1 MAEPHRAVASSPSP
15 RVNNMSLPRSGDPR
29 SAQRKPAPSPL
40 QVTQT
45 STPTRETFMQSP
57 RDMESPHS
65 SRGGSTPSY
74 SPRSPIYAPAQDMA
88 KSPRERLEGLLSAET
103 PNGNKEGTHPYNP
116 QTLKSNPLTA
126 PKEGTYHPLRNISA
140 PMLSSTAGGG
150 LKKQYPADMASS
162 IARVGTDI
170 EPRFVPRTSSIDST
184 MSTVSS
190 ATSYSYNTQD
200 QLSPNATE
208 VAQAISAAGS
218 AEGAIHQLLKE
229 KKQSAAQ
236 NAQLWRLVNKQR
248 TLVLG
253 LNKDLDRALQ
263 DKERYRK
270 KLREFMAQPPSV
282 LVAAIDPSRNQQP
295 PPRSASPTDSDSP
308 DELPIQRHSVR
319 ESVPAKLKGFDR
331 TSVKTVEEIIS
342 PTASS
347 SSTTSLPLG
356 SDGRQTPLQGSA
368 QVDTHPRAHDGTQ
381 QRSEHIRGNSDT
393 HGRVTPLK
401 PLEIHKKIIS
411 SPEDRASPTSPELD
425 KSASRGSFT
434 ARRSITTT
442 TPRKSQQSP
451 LFDTTPHAEDF
462 PVPVPSPNAR
472 KAPPAPLTLHRSEK
486 VVQQP
491 EKLSTEDPSDS
502 EYEDIEVDEIPAFE
516 RGRRK
521 TREDDDREREI
532 ALLKEQESRSISKKS
547 KRSKSATEKVIKEA
561 PPPIHALPKSPFL
574 PKSPMIR
581 SFSPDE
587 PLSEMQRHLS
597 PPTSLAGVLSR
608 PPSSTNSHTISERSL
623 ISPFPLSPGL
633 PLSPRPADRPVNSPP
648 PRLPR
653 EGANA
658 LLASPPLSPR
668 IGPAL
673 PLSPR
678 PPRRE
683 IPLPPHT
690 PTSLISP
697 MPTHTESEETLKES
711 LNTKMHSSRELQR
724 NNSESDPSSP
734 RPWMASNN
742 AGAGGIYRG
751 LVSDSYP
758 DLLLP
763 PNALPSILVKVTSSR
778 LKPSRPSRH
787 SIISPKES
795 EEPVFTL
802 GISARSDFRQLWRVE
817 RATTSLPQLD
827 QRLKKL
833 SSFNAPLPDRA
844 LFTGHAPAKVDG
856 RRIAIERYF
865 EAILDTPMT
874 EEAALLVSHYLSAQ
888 AIEVEDHDAVG
899 RPDSNSPVSRGPD
912 GRLLMEGYLTK
923 RGKNFGGWK
932 ARFFVLDEPSLRYY
946 DSPGGSLL
954 GTIKLTNAQIGRQ
967 TTQHSA
973 HSPSRAADDS
983 DKEFRHA
990 FLILEP
996 KRNNSSSLVRHVLC
1010 AESDEERDNWVNALL
1025 EYVSGQPLNAERSRP
1040 TVTKS
1045 DSASSKISSIHSR
1058 HQTSTIEEG
1067 VASEYPS
1074 TDPSEALQAVSYED
1088 TAPAPAPA
1096 NMPFKKKKE
1105 PASPVPTIQNL
1116 TISGPSNANIIQD
1129 ASAWGNKTPD
1139 SPRTQGK
1146 EQKKRSIWGNFRA
1159 DKASSEALA
1168 NSLNDHASESTSTH
1182 NDQTSSVYEAS
1193 SINERPVITQAP
1205 LYHRGVFSIPLAEA
1219 VDMFAA
1225 MGSDSG
1231 LPSVV
1236 YRCLEYLEAKQG
1248 VKEQGIFRVS
1258 GGTVL
1263 MRNLESRFNT
1273 EGDVDLLAIEIEP
1286 DVHAVAGLLKTY
1298 FRKLPSPILTPE
1310 VHMEIVYA
1318 SNVENPQERSAA
1330 YALQMQR
1337 LPLPNWTLLRAFSAY
1352 IIGVTDNSDLNLM
1365 TSRNLSTILVPTLQ
1379 IPGQLFTA
1387 LVDSFETLFAHEPDQ
1402 LASAS
1407 IQVTAPSPA
1416 MNPDDIRSPRH
1427 QVFGDVAT
1435 PSYNQST
1442 FANGGLGLTYEEVLQ
1457 HGRTEPTSGFS
1468 SLNDTGSTSG
1478 GANHGPSVT
1487 MPGPEYGA
1495 FQRTL
1500 AVSGNSNSN
1509 SSANARETRARRR
1522 ESSMLLS
1529 GFGGSA
1535 AQRKSS
1541 IASMNQA
1548 MNEEDES

>member
-1 MAEPHRAVASSPSP
+1 
-15 RVNNMSLPRSGDPR
+15 
-29 SAQRKPAPSPL
+29 
-40 QVTQT
+40 
-45 STPTRETFMQSP
+45 MQSP

-88 KSPRERLEGLLSAET
+88 KSPRERLEDMLSTET
-103 PNGNKEGTHPYNP
+103 SNGRKEGTHPCNP
-116 QTLKSNPLTA
+116 PTTKSSPLTT
-126 PKEGTYHPLRNISA
+126 PEESTYQPLRNISA
-140 PMLSSTAGGG
+140 PMPSSTVGGG
-150 LKKQYPADMASS
+150 PKKQYPADMTSS
-162 IARVGTDI
+162 IARVGITDM

-184 MSTVSS
+184 LSTVSS

-253 LNKDLDRALQ
+253 LNKDLERALQ

-270 KLREFMAQPPSV
+270 KLREFVAQPPS
-282 LVAAIDPSRNQQP
+282 LPMAALEPLRNQQP
-295 PPRSASPTDSDSP
+295 VPRSASPTDSDSP

-319 ESVPAKLKGFDR
+319 ESVPAKLQGFDR

-356 SDGRQTPLQGSA
+356 SDGRQSPLQGSG
-368 QVDTHPRAHDGTQ
+368 QLDTYPHAPDGARQ
-381 QRSEHIRGNSDT
+381 QSEHIRADSDT
-393 HGRVTPLK
+393 QVRVTPLK
-401 PLEIHKKIIS
+401 PLEIHKKIKT
-411 SPEDRASPTSPELD
+411 SPDERASPTSPEMD

-434 ARRSITTT
+434 ARRSITNT

-451 LFDTTPHAEDF
+451 LFDNTPQAEDF

-472 KAPPAPLTLHRSEK
+472 KAPPAPLTLHRPEK
-486 VVQQP
+486 VVQQS
-491 EKLSTEDPSDS
+491 EKLSGQDPSDS
-502 EYEDIEVDEIPAFE
+502 EYEDIEVDELPAFE

-547 KRSKSATEKVIKEA
+547 KRSKSATEKTAKAA

-587 PLSEMQRHLS
+587 PLSELQRHLS

-608 PPSSTNSHTISERSL
+608 PPSSTKSHSISERSL

-668 IGPAL
+668 LGPAL

-697 MPTHTESEETLKES
+697 MPTHTENEETSIEPLI
-711 LNTKMHSSRELQR
+711 TKPQLSREVQQ
-724 NNSESDPSSP
+724 NNTSAESVPSSP
-734 RPWMASNN
+734 KPWVAPNN
-742 AGAGGIYRG
+742 TGTGGIYRG

-787 SIISPKES
+787 SIISSKES

-833 SSFNAPLPDRA
+833 SSFNAALPDRS

-865 EAILDTPMT
+865 EAVLDTPMN

-888 AIEVEDHDAVG
+888 AIEAEDHDAVG
-899 RPDSNSPVSRGPD
+899 RPHSSSPVSRGPD
-912 GRLLMEGYLTK
+912 GRLIKEGYLTK

-954 GTIKLTNAQIGRQ
+954 GTIKLINAQIGRQ
-967 TTQHSA
+967 TTQHST

-983 DKEFRHA
+983 DKDFRHA

-1010 AESDEERDNWVNALL
+1010 AESDEERDDWVNALL

-1040 TVTKS
+1040 TITKS

-1058 HQTSTIEEG
+1058 HQTSTIEEE
-1067 VASEYPS
+1067 AFSEITS
-1074 TDPSEALQAVSYED
+1074 TDLSDSLQAVSYED

-1096 NMPFKKKKE
+1096 NMPLFKKKNSKE

-1129 ASAWGNKTPD
+1129 AAAWGNKAPD
-1139 SPRTQGK
+1139 SPRAQGK
-1146 EQKKRSIWGNFRA
+1146 EKEQRKRSIWGNFRT

-1168 NSLNDHASESTSTH
+1168 NSLNDHAPESTSVH
-1182 NDQTSSVYEAS
+1182 NDQASSGYEAF
-1193 SINERPVITQAP
+1193 SINERPTIAQAP
-1205 LYHRGVFSIPLAEA
+1205 LYHRGVFGIPLAEA
-1219 VDMFAA
+1219 VDVFAS
-1225 MGSDSG
+1225 MGSNSG

-1236 YRCLEYLEAKQG
+1236 YRCLEYLEAKRG

-1298 FRKLPSPILTPE
+1298 FRKLPSPVLTPE

-1318 SNVENPQERSAA
+1318 SSMFVVFHSAA
-1330 YALQMQR
+1330 
-1337 LPLPNWTLLRAFSAY
+1337 S
-1352 IIGVTDNSDLNLM
+1352 
-1365 TSRNLSTILVPTLQ
+1365 
-1379 IPGQLFTA
+1379 
-1387 LVDSFETLFAHEPDQ
+1387 
-1402 LASAS
+1402 
-1407 IQVTAPSPA
+1407 
-1416 MNPDDIRSPRH
+1416 
-1427 QVFGDVAT
+1427 
-1435 PSYNQST
+1435 
-1442 FANGGLGLTYEEVLQ
+1442 
-1457 HGRTEPTSGFS
+1457 
-1468 SLNDTGSTSG
+1468 
-1478 GANHGPSVT
+1478 
-1487 MPGPEYGA
+1487 
-1495 FQRTL
+1495 
-1500 AVSGNSNSN
+1500 
-1509 SSANARETRARRR
+1509 R
-1522 ESSMLLS
+1522 ESSLEN
-1529 GFGGSA
+1529 F
-1535 AQRKSS
+1535 R
-1541 IASMNQA
+1541 
-1548 MNEEDES
+1548 

>member
-1 MAEPHRAVASSPSP
+1 
-15 RVNNMSLPRSGDPR
+15 
-29 SAQRKPAPSPL
+29 
-40 QVTQT
+40 
-45 STPTRETFMQSP
+45 MQSP
-57 RDMESPHS
+57 RDMESPHW

-88 KSPRERLEGLLSAET
+88 NPPRERLEDLLNAETT
-103 PNGNKEGTHPYNP
+103 PNGNREGTHSYTPQNSKSIPLTTSKEGTH
-116 QTLKSNPLTA
+116 
-126 PKEGTYHPLRNISA
+126 HPLRNISA
-140 PMLSSTAGGG
+140 PLPSSTTGGG
-150 LKKQYPADMASS
+150 LKKQYPADMAST
-162 IARVGTDI
+162 ARVGIPDM
-170 EPRFVPRTSSIDST
+170 EPRFVLRTSSIDST

-200 QLSPNATE
+200 QLSPNAAE

-218 AEGAIHQLLKE
+218 AEGAIHLLLKE
-229 KKQSAAQ
+229 KEQSAAQ

-248 TLVLG
+248 TLVIG
-253 LNKDLDRALQ
+253 LNKDLERALQ
-263 DKERYRK
+263 DKDRYRK

-282 LVAAIDPSRNQQP
+282 PVAAIAPLRNQQP
-295 PPRSASPTDSDSP
+295 LPRSASPTDSDSP
-308 DELPIQRHSVR
+308 DELPIQRHSIR
-319 ESVPAKLKGFDR
+319 ESIPPKLKGFDR

-342 PTASS
+342 PTGSS

-356 SDGRQTPLQGSA
+356 SDGRQTPLQGSG
-368 QVDTHPRAHDGTQ
+368 QVDSHPRAHDGTRQ
-381 QRSEHIRGNSDT
+381 QTEHIRGDSET
-393 HGRVTPLK
+393 YGRATPLK
-401 PLEIHKKIIS
+401 PLEIHKTIRS
-411 SPEDRASPTSPELD
+411 SPEAMPSPTSPEMD

-434 ARRSITTT
+434 ARRSITNT

-472 KAPPAPLTLHRSEK
+472 KAPPAPLTLHRPEK
-486 VVQQP
+486 VAQQP
-491 EKLSTEDPSDS
+491 EKLSAEDPSDS
-502 EYEDIEVDEIPAFE
+502 EYEDIEVDELPAFE

-521 TREDDDREREI
+521 TREDDDREREL

-547 KRSKSATEKVIKEA
+547 KRSKSVTEHMIKEA
-561 PPPIHALPKSPFL
+561 PPPLHALPKSPFL

-608 PPSSTNSHTISERSL
+608 PPSSSNSHSISERSL

-683 IPLPPHT
+683 IPLPPQT

-697 MPTHTESEETLKES
+697 MPTHTESEETLVES
-711 LNTKMHSSRELQR
+711 LNTKMHSPRELQR
-724 NNSESDPSSP
+724 NNVSGESDPSIP
-734 RPWMASNN
+734 RAWMAPNN
-742 AGAGGIYRG
+742 VGAGGIYRG

-763 PNALPSILVKVTSSR
+763 PNALPSILVRVTSSR

-787 SIISPKES
+787 SMISSKES

-833 SSFNAPLPDRA
+833 SSSSAQLPDRS
-844 LFTGHAPAKVDG
+844 LFTGHAPAKVDV
-856 RRIAIERYF
+856 RRTAIERYF
-865 EAILDTPMT
+865 EAILDTPMN

-888 AIEVEDHDAVG
+888 AIEAEDHDAVG
-899 RPDSNSPVSRGPD
+899 RPDSNSPVSRGPN
-912 GRLLMEGYLTK
+912 GRLIKEGYLTK

-954 GTIKLTNAQIGRQ
+954 GTIKLINAQIGRQ
-967 TTQHSA
+967 TTQHSS
-973 HSPSRAADDS
+973 HSPSRVADDS

-1010 AESDEERDNWVNALL
+1010 AESDEERDDWVNALL
-1025 EYVSGQPLNAERSRP
+1025 EYVSSQPLNAERSRP
-1040 TVTKS
+1040 TITKS

-1058 HQTSTIEEG
+1058 HQTSTIEEE
-1067 VASEYPS
+1067 VASEFTS
-1074 TDPSEALQAVSYED
+1074 TDPSASLQTISYED
-1088 TAPAPAPA
+1088 TAPAPTPA
-1096 NMPFKKKKE
+1096 NMPLFKKKKDKE
-1105 PASPVPTIQNL
+1105 PTSPVPTIQSL

-1129 ASAWGNKTPD
+1129 ASAWGNKAPD
-1139 SPRTQGK
+1139 SPKTQGK

-1168 NSLNDHASESTSTH
+1168 NTLNDHASESTSVH
-1182 NDQTSSVYEAS
+1182 NDQSSSIYEAS
-1193 SINERPVITQAP
+1193 SINERPAIAQAP
-1205 LYHRGVFSIPLAEA
+1205 QYHRGVFSIPLAEA
-1219 VDMFAA
+1219 VDMFAT

-1248 VKEQGIFRVS
+1248 VKEQGIFRIS

-1273 EGDVDLLAIEIEP
+1273 EGDIDLLAIEIEP

-1298 FRKLPSPILTPE
+1298 FRKLPSPVLTPE

-1318 SNVENPQERSAA
+1318 SST
-1330 YALQMQR
+1330 YC
-1337 LPLPNWTLLRAFSAY
+1337 LLFQLLAK
-1352 IIGVTDNSDLNLM
+1352 GV
-1365 TSRNLSTILVPTLQ
+1365 R
-1379 IPGQLFTA
+1379 
-1387 LVDSFETLFAHEPDQ
+1387 
-1402 LASAS
+1402 
-1407 IQVTAPSPA
+1407 
-1416 MNPDDIRSPRH
+1416 
-1427 QVFGDVAT
+1427 
-1435 PSYNQST
+1435 
-1442 FANGGLGLTYEEVLQ
+1442 
-1457 HGRTEPTSGFS
+1457 
-1468 SLNDTGSTSG
+1468 
-1478 GANHGPSVT
+1478 
-1487 MPGPEYGA
+1487 
-1495 FQRTL
+1495 
-1500 AVSGNSNSN
+1500 
-1509 SSANARETRARRR
+1509 
-1522 ESSMLLS
+1522 
-1529 GFGGSA
+1529 
-1535 AQRKSS
+1535 
-1541 IASMNQA
+1541 
-1548 MNEEDES
+1548 

>member
-1 MAEPHRAVASSPSP
+1 
-15 RVNNMSLPRSGDPR
+15 
-29 SAQRKPAPSPL
+29 
-40 QVTQT
+40 
-45 STPTRETFMQSP
+45 MQSP
-57 RDMESPHS
+57 RDLDSPHS

-74 SPRSPIYAPAQDMA
+74 SPRSPIYDPAQDMS
-88 KSPRERLEGLLSAET
+88 KSPRERLEDLLSTEGSKGNREGSNLYT
-103 PNGNKEGTHPYNP
+103 P
-116 QTLKSNPLTA
+116 QASKSSPLTA
-126 PKEGTYHPLRNISA
+126 TKEGTYHQLRNVSA
-140 PMLSSTAGGG
+140 PIPTSTIGGG
-150 LKKQYPADMASS
+150 SKKQYPAEMASS

-200 QLSPNATE
+200 QLSPNASE

-218 AEGAIHQLLKE
+218 AEAAVHALLKKE
-229 KKQSAAQ
+229 KQSATQ

-270 KLREFMAQPPSV
+270 KLRELMAQPLPPP
-282 LVAAIDPSRNQQP
+282 VAAIEPQGHKHS

-319 ESVPAKLKGFDR
+319 ESVPSKLKGFDR
-331 TSVKTVEEIIS
+331 TSVKTVEEITS
-342 PTASS
+342 PPASS
-347 SSTTSLPLG
+347 SSTTSLPSG
-356 SDGRQTPLQGSA
+356 SDGRQTPLQGTG
-368 QVDTHPRAHDGTQ
+368 QVDAAHAIRDGIRQ
-381 QRSEHIRGNSDT
+381 QSERFEPKST
-393 HGRVTPLK
+393 AHGRITPLK
-401 PLEIHKKIIS
+401 PLEIHKKIRS
-411 SPEDRASPTSPELD
+411 SPEDKASPTSPELD

-462 PVPVPSPNAR
+462 PVPSPAR
-472 KAPPAPLTLHRSEK
+472 KAPPAPLTLHRPGRPA
-486 VVQQP
+486 QQP
-491 EKLSTEDPSDS
+491 EKLGTEDRSDS
-502 EYEDIEVDEIPAFE
+502 DYEDIEVDEIPAFE

-532 ALLKEQESRSISKKS
+532 ALLKEQESRSLSKKS
-547 KRSKSATEKVIKEA
+547 KRSKSATEKMMKEA
-561 PPPIHALPKSPFL
+561 PPPIQALPKSPLL
-574 PKSPMIR
+574 PTSAMIR

-587 PLSEMQRHLS
+587 PSSEMQRHLS

-608 PPSSTNSHTISERSL
+608 PPSSTNSHSISERSL

-633 PLSPRPADRPVNSPP
+633 PLSPRPIDRPVNSPP

-653 EGANA
+653 EGANV

-668 IGPAL
+668 IGPVL

-683 IPLPPHT
+683 IPLPPQT
-690 PTSLISP
+690 PTSLVSP
-697 MPTHTESEETLKES
+697 MPKHIGSEETLADPPHP
-711 LNTKMHSSRELQR
+711 KMQSPPEFQR
-724 NNSESDPSSP
+724 NGVSSESDPSSP
-734 RPWMASNN
+734 RPWLAPTNS
-742 AGAGGIYRG
+742 GSGGICRG

-787 SIISPKES
+787 SIISSKES

-817 RATTSLPQLD
+817 RATTSLPHLD
-827 QRLKKL
+827 QRLKKM
-833 SSFNAPLPDRA
+833 SSFNAPLPERS

-856 RRIAIERYF
+856 RRIAIEKYF
-865 EAILDTPMT
+865 EAVLDTPMN
-874 EEAALLVSHYLSAQ
+874 EEAALLVCQYLSAQ
-888 AIEVEDHDAVG
+888 AIDAEDHDAVG
-899 RPDSNSPVSRGPD
+899 RPDSTSPVSRGPD
-912 GRLLMEGYLTK
+912 GRIIKEGYLTK

-946 DSPGGSLL
+946 ESPGGPLL
-954 GTIKLTNAQIGRQ
+954 GTIKLVSAQIGRQ
-967 TTQHSA
+967 TTQHSTQ
-973 HSPSRAADDS
+973 SPSRAAEDS

-1010 AESDEERDNWVNALL
+1010 AESDEERDDWVNALL
-1025 EYVSGQPLNAERSRP
+1025 EYVQPWNAERSRP
-1040 TVTKS
+1040 PVTKS
-1045 DSASSKISSIHSR
+1045 DSASSKLSSIHSK
-1058 HQTSTIEEG
+1058 HQTSTIEEEEPLENT
-1067 VASEYPS
+1067 SS
-1074 TDPSEALQAVSYED
+1074 DPSDALQAVSYED

-1096 NMPFKKKKE
+1096 NMPLFKKRKDKE
-1105 PASPVPTIQNL
+1105 PTSPVPNYQNL

-1129 ASAWGNKTPD
+1129 ASVWGNKAPD

-1168 NSLNDHASESTSTH
+1168 NSLNDHPSESTSLH
-1182 NDQTSSVYEAS
+1182 NDQPSLVYEAS
-1193 SINERPVITQAP
+1193 MVSERPAITRAP
-1205 LYHRGVFSIPLAEA
+1205 LYHRAVFGIPLVEA
-1219 VDMFAA
+1219 VDIFAA

-1236 YRCLEYLEAKQG
+1236 FRCLEYLEAKQG

-1263 MRNLESRFNT
+1263 MRNLETRFNA
-1273 EGDVDLLAIEIEP
+1273 EGDVNLLAIEIEP
-1286 DVHAVAGLLKTY
+1286 DVHAIAGLLKTY
-1298 FRKLPSPILTPE
+1298 FRKLPTPVLPPE

-1318 SNVENPQERSAA
+1318 SSRCFLSLESHDRNSRLSALA
-1330 YALQMQR
+1330 
-1337 LPLPNWTLLRAFSAY
+1337 NT
-1352 IIGVTDNSDLNLM
+1352 GVQQ
-1365 TSRNLSTILVPTLQ
+1365 ILKT
-1379 IPGQLFTA
+1379 
-1387 LVDSFETLFAHEPDQ
+1387 
-1402 LASAS
+1402 
-1407 IQVTAPSPA
+1407 
-1416 MNPDDIRSPRH
+1416 RRK
-1427 QVFGDVAT
+1427 
-1435 PSYNQST
+1435 
-1442 FANGGLGLTYEEVLQ
+1442 GL
-1457 HGRTEPTSGFS
+1457 
-1468 SLNDTGSTSG
+1468 
-1478 GANHGPSVT
+1478 
-1487 MPGPEYGA
+1487 
-1495 FQRTL
+1495 
-1500 AVSGNSNSN
+1500 
-1509 SSANARETRARRR
+1509 
-1522 ESSMLLS
+1522 
-1529 GFGGSA
+1529 
-1535 AQRKSS
+1535 
-1541 IASMNQA
+1541 
-1548 MNEEDES
+1548 